1 MRRIFKNKSLT
12 WLVVT
17 VLVLSIAI
25 GIFNAASSEMSFFEN
40 MVKTVISPVQ
50 KLFTNVGYGVSDF
63 FGYFS
68 DKDELKSKIE
78 ELSKE
83 NADLK
88 QKVSENEASRLENE
102 QLRKLLTLKTDN
114 YKFEFVAAEVIAR
127 SPSNWYSFITIDK
140 GAADGIAL
148 NQPVVSS
155 GNSLVGRVSEVGTT
169 WSTVTL
175 LTDPLHTAGAQVLRS
190 GEFGITEGDN
200 ALSASGKSRLSFVSK
215 NAEIIV
221 GDTVITS
228 GLGGVYPKGLVI
240 GKVQKI
246 RPDIQGI
253 SQYAVISP
261 EADLKN
267 LRAVFVITN
276 EAN

>member
-1 MRRIFKNKSLT
+1 MRRIFKNKSLA
-12 WLVVT
+12 WLLVT
-17 VLVLSIAI
+17 VLVLSIAV

-50 KLFTNVGYGVSDF
+50 KFFTNVGNGVSDF

-68 DKDELKSKIE
+68 DKDKLESKIE

-169 WSTVTL
+169 WSNVTL

-215 NAEIIV
+215 NADIIV